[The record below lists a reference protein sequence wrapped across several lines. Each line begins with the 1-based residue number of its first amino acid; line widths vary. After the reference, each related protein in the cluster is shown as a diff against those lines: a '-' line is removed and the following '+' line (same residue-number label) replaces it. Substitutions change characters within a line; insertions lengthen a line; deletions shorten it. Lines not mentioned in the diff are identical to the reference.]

1 MRPRAGR
8 RLGEPDQGPA
18 DHGARAACGRD
29 HHPDW
34 PDAALACTEFLT
46 LLHLALRSRAGADAG
61 GVLPHYRDVLIHDA
75 LSLYAGCDACAHQL
89 RGPHLVR
96 ELTATEEDVPDQ
108 RWHQQIC
115 CALAGLNRQ
124 ALRARSG
131 EIHEI
136 APEAPLLHL
145 RAFHQRVKT
154 GLSEHPRSERCKQ
167 TTARNLLERLRD
179 EAHAVLR
186 YADDPLHV
194 PFTNNCGE
202 RALQPVETQLKISG
216 CQQPE
221 HGATAWLTVRS
232 YLDSARKHGLSAF
245 HAIHRQP
252 LDSTPSHRPSDQHT
266 SRTVID
272 QPRSC

>member
-1 MRPRAGR
+1 M
-8 RLGEPDQGPA
+8 
-18 DHGARAACGRD
+18 
-29 HHPDW
+29 
-34 PDAALACTEFLT
+34 
-46 LLHLALRSRAGADAG
+46 
-61 GVLPHYRDVLIHDA
+61 
-75 LSLYAGCDACAHQL
+75 
-89 RGPHLVR
+89 
-96 ELTATEEDVPDQ
+96 
-108 RWHQQIC
+108 
-115 CALAGLNRQ
+115 AGLNRQ

-136 APEAPLLHL
+136 ALEAALLHL
-145 RAFHQRVKT
+145 RALHQSVKT

-167 TTARNLLERLRD
+167 TTARNLLERLCD

-186 YADDPLHV
+186 YADDPLQV

-245 HAIHRQP
+245 RAIHRQP
-252 LDSTPSHRPSDQHT
+252 LNSTPSHRPSDPHT